1 MKDIHRLFEI
11 LLHEPNIIT
20 VHSQKQPLPPSSWTY
35 IIEGPLGVNGEAVFI
50 AASDVGRAAERGE
63 RGEGGRRGLYF
74 LINML
79 FHSLLLPRCPSRAG
93 FEAEGYIWKIV
104 GEHLPGSA
112 VGCRHFSA

>member
-1 MKDIHRLFEI
+1 MKDIHRLFGI

-20 VHSQKQPLPPSSWTY
+20 VHLQKLPLPSAWTY

-79 FHSLLLPRCPSRAG
+79 FHSLLLPRCPSQVETVTG
-93 FEAEGYIWKIV
+93 GYFCKMV
-104 GEHLPGSA
+104 CGHLVMGQNKY
-112 VGCRHFSA
+112 FF